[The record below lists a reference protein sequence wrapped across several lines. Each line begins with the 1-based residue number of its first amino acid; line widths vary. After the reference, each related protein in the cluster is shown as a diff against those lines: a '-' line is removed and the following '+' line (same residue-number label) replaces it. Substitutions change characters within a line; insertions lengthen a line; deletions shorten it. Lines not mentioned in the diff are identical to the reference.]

1 MIQQHITILP
11 IFMAKDKQLRFPARG
26 AHVGLHLQRPAII
39 AITNLGLSE
48 KLEENP
54 SHCLIIIFPVES
66 CQLGVYTPF
75 SDKPNL

>member
-1 MIQQHITILP
+1 
-11 IFMAKDKQLRFPARG
+11 
-26 AHVGLHLQRPAII
+26 LQRPAII